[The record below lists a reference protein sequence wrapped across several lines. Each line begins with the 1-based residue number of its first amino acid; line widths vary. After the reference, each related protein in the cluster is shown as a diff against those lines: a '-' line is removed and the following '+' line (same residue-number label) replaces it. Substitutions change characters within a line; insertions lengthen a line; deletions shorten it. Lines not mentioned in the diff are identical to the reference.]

1 MQRVQSFSSLPPVI
15 FHKYE
20 IEKTLENGVF
30 GEVLKVIVLL
40 QNNSDDVLTDPKR
53 DFSRLVKIDSDTLG
67 GKEITSDF
75 E

>member
-1 MQRVQSFSSLPPVI
+1 M
-15 FHKYE
+15 
-20 IEKTLENGVF
+20 ENGVF